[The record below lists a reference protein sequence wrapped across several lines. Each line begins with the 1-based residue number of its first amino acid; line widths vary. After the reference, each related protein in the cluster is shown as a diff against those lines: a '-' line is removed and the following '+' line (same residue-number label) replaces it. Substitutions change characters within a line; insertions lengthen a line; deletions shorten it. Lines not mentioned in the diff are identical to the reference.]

1 MCQCGEAVDFMRGL
15 NSLPCCP
22 AGQWHEPSTR
32 YHGRVLAAFIPF
44 AYALR
49 HAGIIDAFN
58 EIPEF
63 KRFVGYY
70 RLVQTPPDRLM
81 GGCAL
86 TPALSGE

>member
-1 MCQCGEAVDFMRGL
+1 M
-15 NSLPCCP
+15 
-22 AGQWHEPSTR
+22 
-32 YHGRVLAAFIPF
+32 
-44 AYALR
+44 
-49 HAGIIDAFN
+49 DAFN

-70 RLVQTPPDRLM
+70 RLVQSPPDRLM

>member
-1 MCQCGEAVDFMRGL
+1 M
-15 NSLPCCP
+15 
-22 AGQWHEPSTR
+22 
-32 YHGRVLAAFIPF
+32 
-44 AYALR
+44 
-49 HAGIIDAFN
+49 DAFN

-86 TPALSGE
+86 TPALSGEPDRSQARSLYSYSGLTRSTEAAFPHRFLTPHSS

>member
-1 MCQCGEAVDFMRGL
+1 M
-15 NSLPCCP
+15 
-22 AGQWHEPSTR
+22 
-32 YHGRVLAAFIPF
+32 
-44 AYALR
+44 
-49 HAGIIDAFN
+49 DAFN

-86 TPALSGE
+86 TPALSGEPDRSQAAFYAVFSHRLPRAVQMPTGRTCGR